1 MSDDAPPKKEGDS
14 GAPAWVMTFADLMS
28 LLMCFFVLLL
38 SFSEMDLSKYKQVA
52 GSMKN
57 AFGVQRE
64 IKTMDMPKGTSII
77 AREFSPGRPSPTVL
91 NVVKQNTIDDTK
103 QTLEFTD
110 AMTEKKD
117 GEDMEAGEEG
127 SGSENAPVQRQNL
140 MEAVKKAIEGGLDAK
155 LLENFSLAANTDPQ
169 TAADAAELLKALS
182 EEVRKGIIEV
192 GTEGQRILIRI
203 REKGSFPSGSA
214 TFRADF
220 LPVLDKLRQSL
231 KLVHGRIV
239 IAGHTDNVPINTA
252 RFRSNWELST
262 ARGVSVIHELLKED
276 VLESA
281 RFVVEGHGDAHPLA
295 PNDTWENRAL
305 NRRVELTI
313 VQGEGSEA
321 NTTRSADEDL
331 TQAQPESDD
340 NPIDKQVIALESPL
354 PGEKTDEQQAL
365 VGNDEEKPVVVGVV
379 EQDDIQQQGSETA
392 TDKVET
398 DTAITADDATEKTK
412 ADKAKVD
419 QKALEERIKK
429 FSRKMEKLKE

>member
-1 MSDDAPPKKEGDS
+1 MSDDAPPKKEESS

-91 NVVKQNTIDDTK
+91 NVVRQNTIDDTK

-110 AMTEKKD
+110 AMTHKED
-117 GEDMEAGEEG
+117 GEEMEAGLDG
-127 SGSENAPVQRQNL
+127 SGSDNTPVQRQNERDMIAKIVEEL
-140 MEAVKKAIEGGLDAK
+140 IESGVTPE

-169 TAADAAELLKALS
+169 TAADAGELLKALA
-182 EEVRKGIIEV
+182 EEVEKGIVNIS
-192 GTEGQRILIRI
+192 TEGQRILIRI

-214 TFRADF
+214 TFRFDF
-220 LPVLDKLRQSL
+220 LPVLDKLRTSL
-231 KLVHGRIV
+231 QLVEGRII
-239 IAGHTDNVPINTA
+239 IAGHTDNIPINTS

-262 ARGVSVIHELLKED
+262 ARGVSVVHELLKED
-276 VLESA
+276 VLEAA
-281 RFVVEGHGDAHPLA
+281 RFVVEGHGEAHPLA

-313 VQGEGSEA
+313 VQGEDADSG
-321 NTTRSADEDL
+321 NTHSVNDDITQASKITDDKVDEIQVVSDEDPF
-331 TQAQPESDD
+331 AQ
-340 NPIDKQVIALESPL
+340 
-354 PGEKTDEQQAL
+354 EQK
-365 VGNDEEKPVVVGVV
+365 EKPENLAKLGDKTAEEAEVELIQVV
-379 EQDDIQQQGSETA
+379 EQIT
-392 TDKVET
+392 VE
-398 DTAITADDATEKTK
+398 DDAQKTSGETPEPKNMSQTEI
-412 ADKAKVD
+412 D
-419 QKALEERIKK
+419 QKALEERIKR
-429 FSRKMEKLKE
+429 FSEKANKLKQ